1 MQRAIHSSK
10 FRATAI
16 CVRCVRVLLAL
27 SACVPLSSAFAHGGQ
42 IEVGESARGPVVL
55 SDVQK
60 KAIGLQVVAA
70 DFRPL
75 AELLS
80 LNGTVHLLPGHEA
93 DVSPRISGQIRA
105 LFAHLGDAVK
115 AGQPLARVQSR
126 LVGDPPPS
134 VDVAS
139 PIGGIVDEAGA
150 VLGQSVE
157 PASTLFRISD
167 RSQVDVVARVY
178 EEDLGKVALGM
189 DVHVHML
196 SYHGRLFDGKI
207 VLVGPT
213 LDPQSR
219 TIVVWVRLANPDGL
233 LKPNMFARADVV
245 LKRNE
250 AALTIPN
257 AAIIEANGEKFV
269 FVRQK
274 DEFDRIEITTGASDD
289 EYTEIASGLVPG
301 DEVVTSGNR
310 EIYTQWLIGGNA
322 GAKGG
327 G

>member
-1 MQRAIHSSK
+1 MPPAILSSK
-10 FRATAI
+10 SRAAPTKT
-16 CVRCVRVLLAL
+16 RCIGVLLAL
-27 SACVPLSSAFAHGGQ
+27 STLTPVSSSFAHGGQ

-55 SDVQK
+55 NDAQK
-60 KAIGLQVVAA
+60 QAIGLQVATA

-75 AELLS
+75 AELLR

-93 DVSPRISGQIRA
+93 DVSPRISGQIHA
-105 LFAHLGDAVK
+105 LFAHLGDTVR
-115 AGQPLARVQSR
+115 AGQALARVQSR

-139 PIGGIVDEAGA
+139 PIGGVVDEVGA

-189 DVHVHML
+189 DARVHML
-196 SYHGRLFDGKI
+196 SYPNRVFKGEI

-213 LDPQSR
+213 LDPQNR
-219 TIVVWVRLANPDGL
+219 TVAVWVQLANPDGL

-257 AAIIEANGEKFV
+257 AAILDANGEKFV

-274 DEFDRIEITTGASDD
+274 DEYDRIEITTGASDD
-289 EYTEIASGLVPG
+289 EFTEVASGLVPG

-310 EIYTQWLIGGNA
+310 EIYTQWLIGGNT

-327 G
+327 D